1 MIPSSVTFV
10 WVTMN
15 QKTQRV
21 RYKDTKQRHKTNT
34 QNSCSVGRFL
44 GNSFGTQKTKTRA
57 SCQPLTT
64 SSQPVDL
71 FQTKERMRVKV
82 GPTILFGF
90 WWSSVVSSFSFSGH
104 PPNNINNNNINININ
119 KQPSKA
125 SPSVVAAV
133 ANSERNAGEAT
144 RNAEN
149 HHTTTH
155 KQEQQKPK
163 IVLVAG
169 FESFNKNL
177 YETAAN
183 DAGVELKVFADSDI
197 RSDKTSVDDK
207 SLGVNPEFVRAMNS
221 ADAFIGSLIFDYD
234 DGTSFFLLILRLSL
248 CDSFYGS
255 VTFFICQSLL

>member
-1 MIPSSVTFV
+1 MYVT
-10 WVTMN
+10 
-15 QKTQRV
+15 KTQN
-21 RYKDTKQRHKTNT
+21 KDTRQTPKTAVLW
-34 QNSCSVGRFL
+34 SGSLEIVL
-44 GNSFGTQKTKTRA
+44 ELKKPKTKTRA
-57 SCQPLTT
+57 NRQPLTT

-90 WWSSVVSSFSFSGH
+90 WWSSAVSSFSFSGH
-104 PPNNINNNNINININ
+104 PPNNINNININRN
-119 KQPSKA
+119 KKPSKA

-144 RNAEN
+144 GNAEN

-155 KQEQQKPK
+155 KQEQEQQKPK

-234 DGTSFFLLILRLSL
+234 DGTIFF
-248 CDSFYGS
+248 G
-255 VTFFICQSLL
+255 